1 MEQGGTSDV
10 LFRVFGLE
18 VTGAVTTMWA
28 VMALVIAVLWLAAR
42 RIERIPRSRA
52 QSLVEIA
59 IAGGENLFS
68 SVMSPRRTRQFLPLL
83 GSFFAFIL
91 VCNYSGLIP
100 GAGEFRGFKPPTSH
114 WGVTAGLA
122 AIAFLATQY
131 AGIRSKGL
139 RYFRHFVEP
148 LFLAPLMLP
157 LSMIEE
163 LVRPFSLSLR
173 LFANIFG
180 GETVLLALLLVIPY
194 FLPITVL
201 VLELIFGFVQAFI
214 FTLLTAVYLAGASE
228 TQGH

>member
-1 MEQGGTSDV
+1 MEQGGADV

-28 VMALVIAVLWLAAR
+28 VMALIIAVLWLAGR
-42 RIERIPRSRA
+42 RVERIPRSRL

-68 SVMSPRRTRQFLPLL
+68 SVMSPKRARQFLPLL
-83 GSFFAFIL
+83 GSFFVFIL

-100 GAGEFRGFKPPTSH
+100 GAGEFRAFKPPTSH
-114 WGVTAGLA
+114 WGVTGGLA
-122 AIAFLATQY
+122 AVTFCATQY
-131 AGIRSKGL
+131 VGIRSKGL
-139 RYFRHFVEP
+139 RYFKHFIEP

-157 LSMIEE
+157 LSILEE

-194 FLPITVL
+194 FLPITTL

-214 FTLLTAVYLAGASE
+214 FTMLTAVYLAGASE
-228 TQGH
+228 TQAH